1 MKKWNNPAV
10 RFSVTFLALFFLLYY
25 FHIFYNGLVA
35 PGGLYSPFLAEH
47 LNYIKWLRH
56 FLLFASSGVLSWLGY
71 YNITNDMAL
80 LTVGRGSI
88 ILAYNCLGLGV
99 MSFLI
104 SFILTY
110 PKPWKSKL
118 LFLIPGLV
126 FIQVLN
132 IARFVL
138 LALYWRQLDKKWN
151 LDHHTIFNI
160 VVYLFIFTTL
170 YIWIKPKK
178 KPISQL

>member
-1 MKKWNNPAV
+1 
-10 RFSVTFLALFFLLYY
+10 
-25 FHIFYNGLVA
+25 
-35 PGGLYSPFLAEH
+35 
-47 LNYIKWLRH
+47 
-56 FLLFASSGVLSWLGY
+56 
-71 YNITNDMAL
+71 AL

-104 SFILTY
+104 AFVLTY

-160 VVYLFIFTTL
+160 VVYLFIFIIL
-170 YIWIKPKK
+170 YLWIKPKK
-178 KPISQL
+178 QPISQL